1 MSRETRRRFVPL
13 PEKLI
18 EEAFKV
24 SERVGIPYLVL
35 IERVLE
41 SNLAIMKYKPSLL
54 EALMV
59 VDAIDDMRKLGAVI
73 VPWRLAKLMI
83 ENSDEATFNNLLDE
97 MSRLS
102 LWFGELVR
110 VKRGSSPRI
119 FESALSSTLSFGF
132 IDLIQEDGGTY
143 KCVISFLDSSPRVLQ
158 LAEVIVTGLAK
169 GLNLKIYDVKRS
181 DNTVTLRIGDFYE
194 KD

>member
-1 MSRETRRRFVPL
+1 MSREARRRFVPL

-35 IERVLE
+35 IERILE

-54 EALMV
+54 DALMV
-59 VDAIDDMRKLGAVI
+59 VDAIDDMRKLGSLVL
-73 VPWRLAKLMI
+73 PWRIAKYVI
-83 ENSDEATFNNLLDE
+83 ENSDNSTFNVLLEE
-97 MSRLS
+97 MSKLS

-119 FESALSSTLSFGF
+119 FESALSSILSFGF
-132 IDLIQEDGGTY
+132 IDLIQEEGGTY
-143 KCVISFLDSSPRVLQ
+143 KCVISFLDSSPRILQ
-158 LAEVIVTGLAK
+158 LAEIVVSGLAR
-169 GLNLKIYDVKRS
+169 GLNLKIYDVRRG
-181 DNTVTLRIGDFYE
+181 DNTVTVRLGDFYE